1 MSDIHSLGDWWLRWR
16 GGLSSV
22 SRLVDRCAAGQVVSW
37 MGVAV
42 AGETMVAG
50 SDNMACMGVAA
61 KLIREARHAAGLTM
75 SELAERAGTSKPT
88 VSRYENGLVD
98 PGAETLNRLLHAC
111 GQRLQARPAGL
122 PSSVAELAKR
132 FEGRDGPDADDVT
145 RTSDGRELRTAAD
158 LEAFAAEL
166 RADGLLAT

>member
-1 MSDIHSLGDWWLRWR
+1 
-16 GGLSSV
+16 
-22 SRLVDRCAAGQVVSW
+22 
-37 MGVAV
+37 
-42 AGETMVAG
+42 
-50 SDNMACMGVAA
+50 
-61 KLIREARHAAGLTM
+61 M

-111 GQRLQARPAGL
+111 GRRLQARPVGL
-122 PSSVAELAKR
+122 PSSVAELAEQ
-132 FEGRDGPDADDVT
+132 FEGRDGPGADDVT